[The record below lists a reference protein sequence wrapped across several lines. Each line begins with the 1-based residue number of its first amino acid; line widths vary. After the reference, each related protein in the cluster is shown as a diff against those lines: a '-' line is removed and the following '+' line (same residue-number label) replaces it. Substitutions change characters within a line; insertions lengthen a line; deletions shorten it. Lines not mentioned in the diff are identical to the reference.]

1 MLLWLLLLLLL
12 LVVIVVVGGCCCTP
26 ILQLRHGHPVILGAI
41 LGSQKANICK
51 YMQIYANICKYMQI
65 YSFKRGRD
73 DSGPEKI
80 KRVPDF
86 SYVINKNKRI

>member
-51 YMQIYANICKYMQI
+51 YIASSVDEMTQ
-65 YSFKRGRD
+65 GRRKL
-73 DSGPEKI
+73 SEYLISVMLLTKI
-80 KRVPDF
+80 SVYD
-86 SYVINKNKRI
+86 

>member
-51 YMQIYANICKYMQI
+51 YMQIYANICKYIASSVDEMTQ
-65 YSFKRGRD
+65 GRRKL
-73 DSGPEKI
+73 SEYLISVMLLTKI
-80 KRVPDF
+80 SVYD
-86 SYVINKNKRI
+86 